1 MITAAIYARRSNE
14 QRDRDDAD
22 KSVHHQIARARAYI
36 AEKGWALD
44 EASIFIDDG
53 ISGAEFSKRPG
64 LVSLLRSLDQKP
76 RARFQVLVM
85 QDESRLGRDTIRT
98 AYALTQIVEAD
109 VRVFFYLDDRER
121 TLDSPI
127 DKIML
132 SVTTFADEMKRVKD
146 GQTVYDKV
154 SAKARQGHVVGS
166 SVFGY
171 DNVPVSG
178 PSGKRSHVSRVINP
192 AQAGIVR
199 RILELSETG
208 MGLTRIAKLLNAD
221 GAPAPKPKRGRDPG
235 WSASTVREILNRR
248 LYLGEVVWGRTKKR
262 DKHGRLKLSR
272 RPPEEW
278 IRTKDET
285 LRIVSDEQWSRTHN
299 RLARVREQMRAMGG
313 GARKLRTRD
322 VESPFL
328 LTGFARC
335 AECGSSLGVLSGGRA
350 RKRVYGCVRAHKTG
364 LCENRLRLPIE
375 RVDDA
380 VLHAIVD
387 QVLTETVV
395 EAVVDRV
402 MKKLAPTT
410 VAQSVTDLRTALQGV
425 EIEISN
431 VTKAIAHGGE
441 LDSLLDKLR
450 ECEKRR
456 NAFRADIVGRERIQ
470 GRHIDRTAL
479 EAGVRRRV
487 DDWRGLLERRPE
499 QSRQLLREML
509 AGPIRFTPVGDVYQF
524 RGEASFG
531 ILAGEASGT
540 TLVVPVRGIEPRFQ
554 G

>member
-1 MITAAIYARRSNE
+1 
-14 QRDRDDAD
+14 
-22 KSVHHQIARARAYI
+22 
-36 AEKGWALD
+36 
-44 EASIFIDDG
+44 
-53 ISGAEFSKRPG
+53 
-64 LVSLLRSLDQKP
+64 
-76 RARFQVLVM
+76 
-85 QDESRLGRDTIRT
+85 
-98 AYALTQIVEAD
+98 
-109 VRVFFYLDDRER
+109 
-121 TLDSPI
+121 
-127 DKIML
+127 KIML

-322 VESPFL
+322 VDDIPCAKLSRAATHSPHLF
-328 LTGFARC
+328 
-335 AECGSSLGVLSGGRA
+335 SYSG
-350 RKRVYGCVRAHKTG
+350 
-364 LCENRLRLPIE
+364 
-375 RVDDA
+375 
-380 VLHAIVD
+380 
-387 QVLTETVV
+387 ETVV
-395 EAVVDRV
+395 SSGP
-402 MKKLAPTT
+402 L
-410 VAQSVTDLRTALQGV
+410 L
-425 EIEISN
+425 
-431 VTKAIAHGGE
+431 IAHNPERLILSANPLFGWATAK
-441 LDSLLDKLR
+441 LQPAMLVALLGSAPDHLA
-450 ECEKRR
+450 E
-456 NAFRADIVGRERIQ
+456 IQ
-470 GRHIDRTAL
+470 ASI
-479 EAGVRRRV
+479 
-487 DDWRGLLERRPE
+487 
-499 QSRQLLREML
+499 QNL
-509 AGPIRFTPVGDVYQF
+509 AHG
-524 RGEASFG
+524 
-531 ILAGEASGT
+531 
-540 TLVVPVRGIEPRFQ
+540 
-554 G
+554 